1 MRTLFLAAALLSGTA
16 ASAQLR
22 PDQAAFRG
30 LYKELIETNT
40 TVSAGSCTLAA
51 ERMAA
56 RMKAASTAAVFA
68 PPPPPVYSAPVA
80 ARGGERLYTAGNL
93 PQSSGVKA
101 EYANS
106 GRWIASPAIA
116 KTADVNTQ

>member
-1 MRTLFLAAALLSGTA
+1 VVLA
-16 ASAQLR
+16 
-22 PDQAAFRG
+22 QA
-30 LYKELIETNT
+30 YE
-40 TVSAGSCTLAA
+40 
-51 ERMAA
+51 AA
-56 RMKAASTAAVFA
+56 RMKAASTAAAFA

-80 ARGGERLYTAGNL
+80 ARGGERLYAAGNL